1 MNYLVE
7 TVVSSVSGGAYG
19 LTAVV
24 LSQPFDTIKTR
35 QQALA
40 AHMRGSALDTM
51 RATVRHEG
59 WSALFKGVV
68 PAATGSILFRT
79 LPFVAVNNF
88 SVFAKDSVFLQDRP
102 VREYLP
108 LSPPCLPSTFF

>member
-19 LTAVV
+19 FTAVV

-40 AHMRGSALDTM
+40 AHLRGSAVDSM
-51 RATVRHEG
+51 RATVQHEG
-59 WSALFKGVV
+59 CSALFKGVV

-88 SVFAKDSVFLQDRP
+88 SMVAEESQYLRDKP
-102 VREYLP
+102 VGAWR
-108 LSPPCLPSTFF
+108 